1 MAMDE
6 HDDKPA
12 TIESREKVTVT
23 RTPRSETAETIR
35 FLVKLALFVFVLRS
49 FIFSPFSIPS
59 ESMLPRL
66 LIGDYLFVSKWNYG
80 YSRWSL
86 PWGIPLI
93 PGRIF
98 GRDPTPGDTVVFRS
112 MAPDDHDVIKR
123 VIGLP
128 GDTIQMRGGVL
139 YLNGKAVPK
148 QRVADFIVPIS
159 PNFTEEKCGTQFLDT
174 DAQQHPICRY
184 PRFRETLP
192 NGRSYNVLDQG
203 TIPQA
208 DDTGLY
214 VVPAGRVFLMGDNR
228 DDSADSRFA
237 PPEGMG
243 YIPMERIEGKAIVTF
258 WSTDGSANWLLPW
271 TWFTAARWSRIGQ
284 GF

>member
-1 MAMDE
+1 MAKTPSAS
-6 HDDKPA
+6 KPQ
-12 TIESREKVTVT
+12 
-23 RTPRSETAETIR
+23 RSETAETIR
-35 FLVKLALFVFVLRS
+35 FMLKLALFVFVLRS

-86 PWGIPLI
+86 PWGLPLI

-98 GRDPTPGDTVVFRS
+98 PSDPERGDTVVFRS
-112 MAPDDHDVIKR
+112 MEPDDHDVIKR

-128 GDTIQMRGGVL
+128 GDTVQMRRGQL
-139 YLNGKAVPK
+139 LLNGRPIPK
-148 QRVADFIVPIS
+148 QRVADFIVPIT
-159 PNFTEEKCGTQFLDT
+159 PNFGLEKCGARFQDV
-174 DAQQHPICRY
+174 DAQGQPICRY

-192 NGRSYNVLDQG
+192 GGRSYHVLDQEN
-203 TIPQA
+203 IPEA
-208 DDTGLY
+208 DDTD
-214 VVPAGRVFLMGDNR
+214 VFTVPAGNVFLMGDNR

-237 PPEGMG
+237 PPIGMG
-243 YIPMERIEGKAIVTF
+243 YIPMEQIEGKAIVTF
-258 WSTDGSANWLLPW
+258 FSTDGSAEWLKPW
-271 TWFTAARWSRIGQ
+271 TWFTAARWNRIGQ